1 VERIELATHEGP
13 IDAVVA
19 SPDGSGPWPGVV
31 IVHDMVSATS
41 GGLPG
46 IIDRVAAA
54 GHVVIAPN
62 LYSRGGPLR
71 CVTRVVTEL
80 RRLRGRAFD
89 DVRAARD
96 RLTADPRCNGRVGIL
111 GFCMGGGFALVMAT
125 DGFDAAAPFY
135 PSFPADR
142 YDEILDGACPVVAS
156 FGSRDPVLPGAG
168 PCLETGLTHRGVA
181 HDVKIYDGTG
191 HSFANPYPAAPLLRI
206 LGFGYD
212 QDSAD
217 DAWGRVFTFFNEHLQ

>member
-1 VERIELATHEGP
+1 VERIELATPEGLV
-13 IDAVVA
+13 DAIVA
-19 SPDGSGPWPGVV
+19 SPEGSGPWPGVV

-46 IIDRVAAA
+46 IIDRVADA

-80 RRLRGRAFD
+80 RSLRGRAFD

-96 RLTADPRCNGRVGIL
+96 RLIADPRCNGTVGIL
-111 GFCMGGGFALVMAT
+111 GFCMGGGFALVMAS

-135 PSFPADR
+135 PSLPPDR

-156 FGSRDPVLPGAG
+156 FGRRDPVLKGAG
-168 PCLETGLTHRGVA
+168 RRLETGLADRGIA
-181 HDVKIYDGTG
+181 HDVKIYDDVG
-191 HSFANPYPAAPLLRI
+191 HSFANPYPAAPLLRVV
-206 LGFGYD
+206 GFGYD
-212 QDSAD
+212 QASAD
-217 DAWGRVFTFFNEHLQ
+217 DAWGRVFTFFDEHLH